1 MKDCRRHATGY
12 LALFLFILL
21 LSPGC
26 GGGGGSGENNPPPS
40 PTTTTA
46 AATGIS
52 LHIATFNGTVN
63 PHAQA
68 TNAWFEWGM
77 DNTLVNPTLTTAQAI
92 GAGSADNSVTAPITG
107 LTLGTTYFYRVAAT
121 NASGTQKGAVTSF
134 TTALPNSP
142 PSVITNAATSVAISG
157 GVLNGTVNP
166 NELATTA
173 VFEWGTDSNLTSFTS
188 TTTQSLGAATTS
200 VAITASLTNLTPGTT
215 YYFRVVATNPAGT
228 TKGLIA
234 SFTAVAQVPTVSTAA
249 ATSVTI
255 DSVTLNGTVNPNG
268 LAVSDYHFEYGTDS
282 NLATFTSS
290 NPQTLAAGYTGQ
302 AITASISGLISG
314 TTYFFRVVATN
325 PAGTSNGL
333 IVSFITV
340 AQAPTVST
348 AAATSITTSGATL
361 NGTVNPNGLAVSD
374 YHFEYGTDSNL
385 ATFTSTNAQTLAA
398 GYTGQA
404 ITASISGLISGTT
417 YYFRVERRN
426 SAGTSNG
433 LIVSFITVAQA
444 PTVSTAAATSI
455 TTSGATLNGTVN
467 PNGLAVSDYHF
478 EYGTDSNLATFTST
492 NAQTLAAG
500 YTGQAIT
507 ASISGLISG
516 TTYFFRVVATS
527 AAGTS
532 KGTILSF
539 TSSSNPTPSEG
550 IIFSKLFSTF
560 GGAGVF
566 SLDFHPTR
574 EYGSGGYISI
584 RILDTPTTY
593 FEFSTDPSRAW
604 FIKIRKGIVVDSASF
619 PYTYSQGGTYHIKI
633 TMDQSLSTVEAFGGT
648 ATLSTNDNSNPL
660 VYFEVWTSDQDAYYD
675 NIKMEPGF
683 FDDFSSDTTGTYS
696 TFYISGTNSTFT
708 YDAAGQRAWVRTGP

>member
-1 MKDCRRHATGY
+1 MEILEEYGVNMKVCRRHATGY
-12 LALFLFILL
+12 FALFLFILL
-21 LSPGC
+21 LSLGC

-52 LHIATFNGTVN
+52 LHIATLNGTVN

-77 DNTLVNPTLTTAQAI
+77 DNALVNPTLTTAQAI

-215 YYFRVVATNPAGT
+215 YYFRVAATNPAGT
-228 TKGLIA
+228 TKGSIA
-234 SFTAVAQVPTVSTAA
+234 SFTAVAQAPTVSTAA

-255 DSVTLNGTVNPNG
+255 DGVTLNGTVNPNG

-282 NLATFTSS
+282 NLATVTSTS
-290 NPQTLAAGYTGQ
+290 AQTLAAGYTGQ
-302 AITASISGLISG
+302 AITASLSGLIPG
-314 TTYFFRVVATN
+314 TTYYFRVVATN

-348 AAATSITTSGATL
+348 AAATSITTSGVTL

-385 ATFTSTNAQTLAA
+385 ATFTSTSAQTLAA

-404 ITASISGLISGTT
+404 ITASLSGLISRDDVLLPGGGDQPGGD
-417 YYFRVERRN
+417 VEWVDRQFHHRR
-426 SAGTSNG
+426 AGADGIHCGGHVDHNQWRHS
-433 LIVSFITVAQA
+433 QRDRE
-444 PTVSTAAATSI
+444 P
-455 TTSGATLNGTVN
+455 
-467 PNGLAVSDYHF
+467 
-478 EYGTDSNLATFTST
+478 ER
-492 NAQTLAAG
+492 AG
-500 YTGQAIT
+500 G
-507 ASISGLISG
+507 
-516 TTYFFRVVATS
+516 
-527 AAGTS
+527 
-532 KGTILSF
+532 
-539 TSSSNPTPSEG
+539 E
-550 IIFSKLFSTF
+550 
-560 GGAGVF
+560 
-566 SLDFHPTR
+566 
-574 EYGSGGYISI
+574 
-584 RILDTPTTY
+584 
-593 FEFSTDPSRAW
+593 
-604 FIKIRKGIVVDSASF
+604 
-619 PYTYSQGGTYHIKI
+619 
-633 TMDQSLSTVEAFGGT
+633 
-648 ATLSTNDNSNPL
+648 
-660 VYFEVWTSDQDAYYD
+660 
-675 NIKMEPGF
+675 
-683 FDDFSSDTTGTYS
+683 
-696 TFYISGTNSTFT
+696 
-708 YDAAGQRAWVRTGP
+708 

>member
-1 MKDCRRHATGY
+1 MKVCRRHATGY
-12 LALFLFILL
+12 FALFLFILL

-52 LHIATFNGTVN
+52 LHIATLNGTVN

-215 YYFRVVATNPAGT
+215 YYYRVAATNPAGT
-228 TKGLIA
+228 TKGTIA
-234 SFTAVAQVPTVSTAA
+234 SFTAVAQAPTVSTAA

-255 DSVTLNGTVNPNG
+255 DGVTLNGTVNPNG

-282 NLATFTSS
+282 NLATVTSTS
-290 NPQTLAAGYTGQ
+290 AQTLAAGYTGQ
-302 AITASISGLISG
+302 AITASLSGLIPG
-314 TTYFFRVVATN
+314 TTYYFRVVATNPAGTSNGLIVSFITVAQAPTVSTAAATSITTSGVTLNGTVNPNGLAVSDYHFEYGTDSNLATVTSTSAQTLAAGYTGQAITASLSGLIPGTTYYFRVVATN

-385 ATFTSTNAQTLAA
+385 ATYTSTNAQTLAA

-404 ITASISGLISGTT
+404 ITASLSGLISGTT
-417 YYFRVERRN
+417 YYFRVVGDKLR
-426 SAGTSNG
+426 G
-433 LIVSFITVAQA
+433 
-444 PTVSTAAATSI
+444 
-455 TTSGATLNGTVN
+455 
-467 PNGLAVSDYHF
+467 
-478 EYGTDSNLATFTST
+478 NLEGDDP
-492 NAQTLAAG
+492 QL
-500 YTGQAIT
+500 
-507 ASISGLISG
+507 
-516 TTYFFRVVATS
+516 YFF
-527 AAGTS
+527 
-532 KGTILSF
+532 
-539 TSSSNPTPSEG
+539 
-550 IIFSKLFSTF
+550 
-560 GGAGVF
+560 
-566 SLDFHPTR
+566 
-574 EYGSGGYISI
+574 
-584 RILDTPTTY
+584 
-593 FEFSTDPSRAW
+593 
-604 FIKIRKGIVVDSASF
+604 
-619 PYTYSQGGTYHIKI
+619 Q
-633 TMDQSLSTVEAFGGT
+633 
-648 ATLSTNDNSNPL
+648 
-660 VYFEVWTSDQDAYYD
+660 
-675 NIKMEPGF
+675 
-683 FDDFSSDTTGTYS
+683 
-696 TFYISGTNSTFT
+696 
-708 YDAAGQRAWVRTGP
+708 